1 MNINCRRFNK
11 YQRMIYETKKYNKID
26 LTPDGLHLINHLSI
40 LLYDRSYSNM
50 RSISLIG
57 FVTVMWLMI
66 LVVSAFLVIFVPR
79 MDVVLIKNLG
89 YNRITV
95 SIFEAFISISSVVIL
110 IFGLSKMKNY
120 YMRKKLEL

>member
-11 YQRMIYETKKYNKID
+11 YQSMIYGTKKYNKID

-50 RSISLIG
+50 RSVSLIG

-66 LVVSAFLVIFVPR
+66 LMVSAFLVIFVPR

>member
-1 MNINCRRFNK
+1 
-11 YQRMIYETKKYNKID
+11 
-26 LTPDGLHLINHLSI
+26 
-40 LLYDRSYSNM
+40 M

-79 MDVVLIKNLG
+79 MDVVLIRNLG

-95 SIFEAFISISSVVIL
+95 SIFEAFISILSIVIL
-110 IFGLSKMKNY
+110 IFVLSKMKNY

>member
-1 MNINCRRFNK
+1 
-11 YQRMIYETKKYNKID
+11 MIYETKKYNKID
-26 LTPDGLHLINHLSI
+26 LTSDGLHLINYLSV

-50 RSISLIG
+50 RSVSLIG

-79 MDVVLIKNLG
+79 MDVVLIRNLG

-95 SIFEAFISISSVVIL
+95 SIFEAFISISSIVIL

>member
-1 MNINCRRFNK
+1 
-11 YQRMIYETKKYNKID
+11 MIYETKKYNKTD
-26 LTPDGLHLINHLSI
+26 LKSDGLHLINYLSV
-40 LLYDRSYSNM
+40 LLYDWSYSNM

-79 MDVVLIKNLG
+79 MDVVLIRNLG

-95 SIFEAFISISSVVIL
+95 SIFEAFISILSIVIL
-110 IFGLSKMKNY
+110 IFVLSKMKNY